1 MVERVYLT
9 DSNKATFICPQCENM
24 KTVDVSKLVC
34 TSNVIKVN
42 SKCSCGH
49 KWTSVFEKRKQFR
62 KMVNFTG
69 TYDYIKDE
77 KVVDRG
83 GMKVVDLSGGGVK
96 VQLNV
101 ERNLQVGDHLNLE
114 FHLDD
119 NNRTLIEKRVTIRTV
134 SGVYLGTTFGSAND
148 IGPELGFYL
157 MR

>member
-1 MVERVYLT
+1 MVKRVYLT
-9 DSNKATFICPQCENM
+9 NTNKATFVCPQCNNS
-24 KTVDVSKLVC
+24 KTVDVSKFVC
-34 TSNVIKVN
+34 TNNALKIN

-49 KWTSVFEKRKQFR
+49 QWTSVLEKRKQFR
-62 KMVNFTG
+62 KTVNFAG
-69 TYDYIKDE
+69 IYDYIKDE

-96 VQLNV
+96 VKLNA
-101 ERNLQVGDHLNLE
+101 ERNLQVDDYLNLE

-119 NNRTLIEKRVTIRTV
+119 NNRTLIKKKVTIRTI
-134 SGVYLGTTFGSAND
+134 SGPYIGTTFESAGD

>member
-9 DSNKATFICPQCENM
+9 DSNKATFICPQCKNM

-34 TSNVIKVN
+34 TSNVVKVN

-62 KMVNFTG
+62 KTVNFTS

-101 ERNLQVGDHLNLE
+101 E
-114 FHLDD
+114 
-119 NNRTLIEKRVTIRTV
+119 
-134 SGVYLGTTFGSAND
+134 
-148 IGPELGFYL
+148 
-157 MR
+157 